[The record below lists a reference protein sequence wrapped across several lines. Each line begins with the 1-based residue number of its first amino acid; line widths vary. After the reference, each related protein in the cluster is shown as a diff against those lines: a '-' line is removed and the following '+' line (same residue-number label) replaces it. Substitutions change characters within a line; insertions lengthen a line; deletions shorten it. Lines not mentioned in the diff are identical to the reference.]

1 MIRRLTGEQVVDLAL
16 RFDEINWNWTSTEI
30 AEVLRT
36 AQLTPLDSLDNSSI
50 PIEHPD
56 LTDIRGFVVNLK
68 ERSVVLEINV
78 TLTEVSPRNNIHAQ
92 GEMDEAFQEYLT
104 ALISTFG
111 DPDDYPKESVIAW
124 DRGEEKLKLRRLGI
138 AVDLSWQGNEGI
150 HFYDKG

>member
-16 RFDEINWNWTSTEI
+16 RLEEISWNWTSSEI

-36 AQLTPLDSLDNSSI
+36 AQLTPLDSLDISSI

-56 LTDIRGFVVNLK
+56 LRGVRGFVVNLN

-78 TLTEVSPRNNIHAQ
+78 TLTEVSPRNDIHAQ
-92 GEMDEAFQEYLT
+92 DQMDVAFQEYLT

-111 DPDDYPKESVIAW
+111 DPDDYPEESVIAW
-124 DRGEEKLKLRRLGI
+124 DRGEERLNLRRLGI
-138 AVDLSWQGNEGI
+138 AVDLSWQGDEGI
-150 HFYDKG
+150 HFYDND

>member
-16 RFDEINWNWTSTEI
+16 RLDGISWNWTTSEI

-36 AQLTPLDSLDNSSI
+36 SQLIPLDSLDNPSI

-56 LTDIRGFVVNLK
+56 LTGVRGFVVNLS
-68 ERSVVLEINV
+68 ERSIVLEINV
-78 TLTEVSPRNNIHAQ
+78 TLTEVSPREDIHAQ
-92 GEMDEAFQEYLT
+92 SEMDAAFQEYLT

-111 DPDDYPKESVIAW
+111 DPDDYPKESVIVW

-138 AVDLSWQGNEGI
+138 AVDLSRESNEGI
-150 HFYDKG
+150 RIYNNG